1 MDIILLKDV
10 DTLGLAGDIV
20 AVKPGYARNY
30 LIPRGMALRA
40 SKRNLAVSEEK
51 KRVKQARIERSFKIQ
66 KALADKLAKVEIT
79 LEVQVGEE
87 EKLFGSI
94 TTQDIHK
101 ALEDKGLNVDRHAIV
116 LDEPI
121 KALGVYNIP
130 VKITAELQPE
140 IKMYVIR
147 A

>member
-10 DTLGLAGDIV
+10 DALGLAGDIV

-51 KRVKQARIERSFKIQ
+51 KRVKQARVERSFKLQ
-66 KALADKLAKVEIT
+66 KALADKLVKTELT

-101 ALEDKGLNVDRHAIV
+101 ALEEKGLNVDRHTIL

-130 VKITAELQPE
+130 VKISAELQPE
-140 IKMYVIR
+140 IKMYIIR

>member
-66 KALADKLAKVEIT
+66 KALADKLAKAEIT